1 MASQGLSALTWSA
14 SSINRCELS
23 ATMTLAMPIAD
34 GRIGV
39 IAGNGRFPI
48 IFADNA
54 RKMGLQVYAVA
65 HGGET
70 EPELEQHV
78 DRIHWVKIGQLNK
91 LINAFK
97 ADGVRNVV
105 MLGGIKKTHVY
116 SHARPDF
123 RVLALATKLALWKD
137 DDILRA
143 LAAELEKDGITI
155 CESTFGLEGILVEEG
170 TLTSRQPTKKEWVDI
185 RYGWDVAKETGRLDI
200 GQCVVIKDRVVVA
213 VEAVEGTDEAIKRGG
228 ELAKDGAVVVKRS
241 KPQQDLRFDLPAVG
255 PRTIEVMQS
264 VKASVLAVEAGRSV
278 MLDREV
284 LLRTAEEA
292 GIAVVGLARE
302 EEPSPAT

>member
-1 MASQGLSALTWSA
+1 MGVS
-14 SSINRCELS
+14 
-23 ATMTLAMPIAD
+23 IAD
-34 GRIGV
+34 SRIGV

-54 RKMGLQVYAVA
+54 RQMGLQVYAVA
-65 HGGET
+65 HEGET
-70 EPELEQHV
+70 DPELEQHV

-97 ADGVRNVV
+97 ADGVTNVV
-105 MLGGIKKTHVY
+105 MLGGVKKTHVY

-123 RVLALATKLALWKD
+123 RVLALAAKLVLWKD

-155 CESTFGLEGILVEEG
+155 CESTFGLKGILVEEG

-228 ELAKDGAVVVKRS
+228 ELAKSGAVVVKRS

-264 VKASVLAVEAGRSV
+264 AKASVLAVEAGRSV
-278 MLDREV
+278 MLDRDL
-284 LLRTAEEA
+284 LLRKAEDA
-292 GIAVVGLARE
+292 GIAVVGITRE
-302 EEPSPAT
+302 PETSAGA